1 MSVELDPSELGFQ
14 RPFTSEVA
22 QVLRIRNPNS
32 LPVAFKVKTTA
43 PKQYCVRP
51 NSGRIEPDQEVQVQV
66 LLQAMK
72 VDPPADAK
80 CRDKFLVQAVQIS
93 PDKAFTSVSEI
104 WDAAPKS
111 SIQER
116 KIRVSFLPADNG
128 SGAVATTPARSK
140 SPGSGVSSGRNSH
153 FWLCSADSDA
163 QGDAT
168 PDVAPPSYSSPA
180 AHPPASRQSLQPEPS
195 PSADKR
201 KTLYHESPLSTA
213 VTDATSA
220 LSAATAQVSNSKP
233 VEQVKEKVA
242 EAKSAVAV
250 KVEDSGL
257 KQRKLPSAVKSAPSA
272 PAPVTQVHPAAR
284 QETIQGVPVHVVAA
298 LCLLSFL
305 LAYFFF

>member
-140 SPGSGVSSGRNSH
+140 SPGSG
-153 FWLCSADSDA
+153 
-163 QGDAT
+163 GDAT

-242 EAKSAVAV
+242 EAKSAVAA

>member
-93 PDKAFTSVSEI
+93 PDKTFTSVSEI

-111 SIQER
+111 AIQER

-128 SGAVATTPARSK
+128 SAGVATTPARSK
-140 SPGSGVSSGRNSH
+140 SPGSGGE
-153 FWLCSADSDA
+153 
-163 QGDAT
+163 AT

-180 AHPPASRQSLQPEPS
+180 AHPAGSRQSLKPEPS
-195 PSADKR
+195 PSADR
-201 KTLYHESPLSTA
+201 RQTLYHESPLSA
-213 VTDATSA
+213 AAADATSA
-220 LSAATAQVSNSKP
+220 LNAATARVLDAKP
-233 VEQVKEKVA
+233 AEQVKEKVA
-242 EAKSAVAV
+242 EAKSAVSA

-257 KQRKLPSAVKSAPSA
+257 KQRKVSSAVKSAPSA
-272 PAPVTQVHPAAR
+272 PASVTQVHPAAH